1 MDRTRCAAD
10 FEPARRQTGPIIREP
25 LGAFTQIEY
34 VGGTYGFTVWAS
46 AHCGESNLVTPMK
59 FKHNLIVSTLLALML
74 LFTGCVSPKTG
85 TPVPI
90 LSTDLS
96 TPTMTPTQAPRT
108 PTPALSSSQ
117 TMGIADILPITLDSA
132 AQVELLRTLED
143 AQGRVWTL
151 AFSADGIYFASADGD
166 SLDIWDAASGQQ
178 LFELGIQESD
188 LNSFAFSPDSRLV
201 ATGQTIWDVKSQQ
214 PIHRLD
220 PLGLHPAFSP
230 DATLLAVSGGRPI
243 KIWDVASGQLLRT
256 FESQTG
262 DDSFNLVFSPD
273 GKWLV
278 DSGHDGRIR
287 LWDVASGQVARRLA
301 HGTGNDVHD
310 FAFSPDGKWLV
321 SVGTDYAVRLWDF
334 ASGQMLQTMTHSNG
348 LYGVDFSPDG
358 SLVASASCDRTVK
371 LWDAASGKMLVSL
384 RHGDEV
390 TAVAFSPDG
399 QLLVSADYLQK
410 IYLWGIPR

>member
-1 MDRTRCAAD
+1 
-10 FEPARRQTGPIIREP
+10 
-25 LGAFTQIEY
+25 
-34 VGGTYGFTVWAS
+34 
-46 AHCGESNLVTPMK
+46 MK
-59 FKHNLIVSTLLALML
+59 FKHNLITSALLAFML
-74 LFTGCVSPKTG
+74 LFTGCVLPETA

-90 LSTDLS
+90 LSTGLP
-96 TPTMTPTQAPRT
+96 TPTATPTQVPWTAST
-108 PTPALSSSQ
+108 QS
-117 TMGIADILPITLDSA
+117 MGIADILPITSDSA
-132 AQVELLRTLED
+132 AQVELLRTIED
-143 AQGRVWTL
+143 FQGRVWTL
-151 AFSADGIYFASADGD
+151 AFSGDGNYFASADRD

-178 LFELGIQESD
+178 LFGLGIQEID
-188 LNSFAFSPDSRLV
+188 LNSFAFSPDTRLV

-230 DATLLAVSGGRPI
+230 DGTLLAVSGGRPI

-256 FESQTG
+256 FESQVD
-262 DDSFNLVFSPD
+262 DDSFHIVFSPD
-273 GKWLV
+273 GKWLA

-287 LWDVASGQVARRLA
+287 LWDVASGQVARSLA

-310 FAFSPDGKWLV
+310 LAFSPDGKWLV

-334 ASGQMLQTMTHSNG
+334 ARGQVLQTMTHSNG
-348 LYGVDFSPDG
+348 LYGVAISPDG
-358 SLVASASCDRTVK
+358 SLVASASCDRTVR

-399 QLLVSADYLQK
+399 RLLVSADYMQK